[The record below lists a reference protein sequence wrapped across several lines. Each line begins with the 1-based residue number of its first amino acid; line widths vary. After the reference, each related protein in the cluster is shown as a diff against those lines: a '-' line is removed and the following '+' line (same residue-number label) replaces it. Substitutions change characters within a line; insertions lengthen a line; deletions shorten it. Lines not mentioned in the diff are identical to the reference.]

1 MVISLCWEEMSLDL
15 TSGIGHI
22 KERRKEHDILR
33 KTKIEDIK
41 FLIENKKYKTYLLY
55 TFRGIV

>member
-1 MVISLCWEEMSLDL
+1 MSLDL
-15 TSGIGHI
+15 TAGIGHI
-22 KERRKEHDILR
+22 KERRKERDILR